1 MAKKSST
8 INLEMKIWNLIYDY
22 MEANEIDNRNTAI
35 EYMLLEQD
43 SLSKLLKR
51 GSIAVESPTIEAK
64 TEKSVSKNSTPK
76 EVKNWAVSKDN
87 LIKNLNN
94 TMMEDDE

>member
-22 MEANEIDNRNTAI
+22 MEVNEIDNRNTAI
-35 EYMLLEQD
+35 EYMLLERD
-43 SLSKLLKR
+43 SLLKR
-51 GSIAVESPTIEAK
+51 GSTAVESPTVEIK
-64 TEKSVSKNSTPK
+64 TEKNVNKKSDPK
-76 EVKNWAVSKDN
+76 EVKNWAVSKDD
-87 LIKNLNN
+87 LMKNLNN

>member
-35 EYMLLEQD
+35 EYMLLERD
-43 SLSKLLKR
+43 SLLKR
-51 GSIAVESPTIEAK
+51 GSLTVESPTVEAK
-64 TEKSVSKNSTPK
+64 TEKPVSKNSTPK

>member
-35 EYMLLEQD
+35 EYMLLERD
-43 SLSKLLKR
+43 SLLKR
-51 GSIAVESPTIEAK
+51 GSIAVESPTVEAK

>member
-35 EYMLLEQD
+35 EYMLLERD
-43 SLSKLLKR
+43 SLLKR
-51 GSIAVESPTIEAK
+51 GSLTVESPTVEAK
-64 TEKSVSKNSTPK
+64 TEKTVSKNSTPK